1 MHRLRRLRKSP
12 ALRELAA
19 QVRLNLS
26 NLVMPYFVSPGKKLR
41 QPIKSLPGIFRLS
54 GDELLKD
61 VEGLKRSGINAII
74 LFGIPRD
81 KDDKATNAY
90 DEKGIVQRAVASLKK
105 NFPDLAVV
113 SDVCLCGYTSHG
125 HCGII
130 KAGHKPAGSGLPSDR
145 QSHQPAGSGLPSD
158 RQSHRLEVDNDETLK
173 VLAKIALSH
182 ARAGA
187 DIVAPSSMMDGQVD
201 AIRRGLDANGFE
213 DTAIMGYSAKFAS
226 NFYGPFREAA
236 DSGMQ
241 FGDRK
246 SYQMDFRNANEPLRE
261 IEADIQ
267 EGADIVM
274 VKPALAYLDI
284 IVRAKEKFNVPIA
297 AYNVSGEYSM
307 VKAYCQKPETR
318 SQKPEAE
325 KELALEI
332 LTAIKRAGADIIISY
347 WAKDAA
353 RWLK

>member
-113 SDVCLCGYTSHG
+113 S
-125 HCGII
+125 
-130 KAGHKPAGSGLPSDR
+130 
-145 QSHQPAGSGLPSD
+145 QPAGSGLPSD

-307 VKAYCQKPETR
+307 VKAYCQPPPRRGAAKAAKPETR

>member
-1 MHRLRRLRKSP
+1 M
-12 ALRELAA
+12 
-19 QVRLNLS
+19 
-26 NLVMPYFVSPGKKLR
+26 
-41 QPIKSLPGIFRLS
+41 
-54 GDELLKD
+54 
-61 VEGLKRSGINAII
+61 
-74 LFGIPRD
+74 
-81 KDDKATNAY
+81 
-90 DEKGIVQRAVASLKK
+90 
-105 NFPDLAVV
+105 
-113 SDVCLCGYTSHG
+113 
-125 HCGII
+125 
-130 KAGHKPAGSGLPSDR
+130 
-145 QSHQPAGSGLPSD
+145 
-158 RQSHRLEVDNDETLK
+158 DNDETLK

-236 DSGMQ
+236 GSGMQ